1 MLGSTAQTPP
11 PSPQC
16 RFAEEARAGTG
27 WPFPLANSTALGTC
41 SQAGWTP
48 PHIFGRWTFP
58 QNFGACPPFLLA
70 LASFLRTF
78 PRACTNPGQQMFV
91 IGPCRRVAKLQEK
104 AIGTVEPVGAT
115 NLEFLLLGRDLGE
128 LLVDF
133 NPAQR
138 GIFGLGFLLIFRM

>member
-1 MLGSTAQTPP
+1 
-11 PSPQC
+11 
-16 RFAEEARAGTG
+16 
-27 WPFPLANSTALGTC
+27 
-41 SQAGWTP
+41 
-48 PHIFGRWTFP
+48 
-58 QNFGACPPFLLA
+58 
-70 LASFLRTF
+70 
-78 PRACTNPGQQMFV
+78 MFV

-104 AIGTVEPVGAT
+104 AIGTVETVGAT